1 MICRHDS
8 RQVGLICVHDIWK
21 GFHFF
26 LRIIILKVLACSHM
40 SAWFPLWFTS
50 LHELIFICL
59 FSILFLTCTYIYSFI
74 HSFIFRS
81 IFFIL
86 DGMPAC
92 NIQAFCWNYVL
103 PNYLINPFTLFLK
116 IYFLNRIFWQY
127 LQYRIQCT
135 CNYKEKVT
143 KSAVLSSIL
152 IFSQEIRHIH
162 NTCIN
167 SVTYYLKLKW
177 LHKHYKINGEHFHEF
192 KSCVV
197 CEFVRIVRLQNTL
210 CGFIQ

>member
-1 MICRHDS
+1 MCTWHLKRLSFFSQNYHLES
-8 RQVGLICVHDIWK
+8 SGVFTHECLISPLIHFTTRVNLHLPL
-21 GFHFF
+21 FH
-26 LRIIILKVLACSHM
+26 S
-40 SAWFPLWFTS
+40 
-50 LHELIFICL
+50 IFNL
-59 FSILFLTCTYIYSFI
+59 YIYLFI

-81 IFFIL
+81 LFFIL

-135 CNYKEKVT
+135 CNYKQKVT

-152 IFSQEIRHIH
+152 IFSQEIRHVH
-162 NTCIN
+162 NTCLN

-177 LHKHYKINGEHFHEF
+177 LHKRYKINGEHFHEF
-192 KSCVV
+192 KLCVV
-197 CEFVRIVRLQNTL
+197 CEFVRIVRLRNTL